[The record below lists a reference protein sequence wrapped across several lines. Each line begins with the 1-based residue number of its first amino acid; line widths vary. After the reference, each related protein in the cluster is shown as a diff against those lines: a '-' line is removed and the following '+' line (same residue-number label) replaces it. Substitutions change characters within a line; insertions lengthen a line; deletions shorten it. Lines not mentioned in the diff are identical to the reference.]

1 MPRSSDRIARHLFE
15 GSGDAE
21 KRRKRRSIVI
31 LRPRFNS
38 DGKLPMSVRLRE
50 NSTHSLNP
58 QMVTSTVTCAD
69 DTEDTVT
76 VQDSLRR
83 ISVINGEDG
92 EVELVVDEEKP
103 VFLNI
108 LEEANMDGVR
118 HLKSDNRATRYLW
131 ALVLIG
137 FAVLAGIQIFTQIR
151 MYHTTP
157 VATNI
162 EAEYPPE
169 IIFPTVAICNNNQYR
184 LTYLTGPRIQNR
196 RPKSSRPPMSVDS
209 NSTNVFDKS
218 LQNTWDMDAVKF
230 LRNAAHWKS
239 RMILRCSWP
248 NGTAC
253 RISDFKAVWTLT
265 GLCWAINTDPYNPAY
280 ITGSGPGHGLKL
292 LLNIEKYE
300 RVESCTPKF
309 RTTSLP
315 GLKILIYN
323 QTDIPI
329 SSLDGVNVPPGYSM
343 DIPFRMQHRQKFP
356 GQNCIEETDTHR
368 EAMKNF
374 TNPYN
379 IRTCAIRQYLEEIE
393 SRCGC
398 SLRRAYDPNPNERY
412 PFCNVDEYFQCV
424 VPLLQHGT
432 DSKWMKNPCY
442 ASCEQMDYIAWQD
455 MNLLPSNIF
464 PSLIETAEDEDASDM
479 DVSGDI
485 DEEIYNDEILA
496 REEHFKCED
505 NQLLDDLTIS
515 RIKREAKE
523 AYEKQARYQED
534 ILLRSERMIARLQT
548 AAAKLIDLKWGWHNE
563 DFVGV
568 FKRLSANVVCYQNMT
583 ARHADVS
590 NALTNPAAHGE
601 ERKASQIFMII
612 DPDHHRLYPKLYKTI
627 SELKRVYGD
636 VVENTQKELD
646 EIEDMIIRLYTIY
659 DEDKFNSQLVG
670 HNLNRMD
677 KILQLVEQ
685 YNQGKL
691 QRKAWA
697 EKMQSRNM
705 RHFFEEDFYDGWYNP
720 ILKDLDQNIVKTIND
735 IEYDLPEFF
744 NFTTNGTGLKTGS
757 ILLFGDAA
765 PEHIQKLSTFLDDII
780 NCTVHD
786 VKNESITILKEF
798 RNAMHEFQGAYSN
811 LFKKE
816 LPDYLENFD
825 FGQKF
830 IKENFAQV
838 NVFLHKMNVEHWK
851 QHSTYSIWSLACDV
865 GGALGLFLGIS
876 LLTVIELIYIGYSCC
891 RARWIGPQA
900 KKWLSNKRMKIKVMT
915 EKRWNA
921 YRDARKDDVM
931 TRSLMEEKERQEKEH
946 SENQIDNS
954 GRILDQL
961 YNEVDGVI
969 IEEDGE
975 EYLDA
980 EMELGPRPS
989 SVANHPSNKDWHM
1002 NNDKATELPYAQSC
1016 LMPRYSDDD
1025 SLEQSYLRATQSET
1039 ASNGDEDL
1047 KNNKYDYSRPPPSTA
1062 RQDDKPHLF
1071 VKRHEQKRAAPSPS
1085 HLSALQLP
1093 HSPTFSE
1100 NLEESD
1106 STNTTTNS
1114 SSAAPAALILAPSSD
1129 RQTTV

>member
-1 MPRSSDRIARHLFE
+1 MPRSSDRIARHLLE
-15 GSGDAE
+15 GSGDSD
-21 KRRKRRSIVI
+21 KHRKRRSIVI

-38 DGKLPMSVRLRE
+38 DGKVPMSVRLRE

-58 QMVTSTVTCAD
+58 QLVTSTVTSAD
-69 DTEDTVT
+69 ETEDTVT
-76 VQDSLRR
+76 VHDSMQR
-83 ISVINGEDG
+83 ISVINGDDG
-92 EVELVVDEEKP
+92 EVEVVVDDEKP
-103 VFLNI
+103 VLLNI
-108 LEEANMDGVR
+108 LEETNMDGVR
-118 HLKSDNRATRYLW
+118 HLKSENRATRYLW
-131 ALVLIG
+131 AVVIIG
-137 FAVLAGIQIFTQIR
+137 FGVLALIQIYTQIL
-151 MYHTTP
+151 MYYTTP

-184 LTYLTGPRIQNR
+184 LTFLTGPRIQNR
-196 RPKSSRPPMSVDS
+196 RPAPHNGLKSVDS

-218 LQNTWDMDAVKF
+218 LQNTWDLDAVKF
-230 LRNAAHWKS
+230 LRSAAHWKS
-239 RMILRCSWP
+239 RMILRCHWP

-253 RISDFKAVWTLT
+253 KTTDFKAVWTLT
-265 GLCWAINTDPYNPAY
+265 GLCWAINTDPQNPAY

-356 GQNCIEETDTHR
+356 GQNCIAETDTHR
-368 EAMKNF
+368 EAAKDFNS
-374 TNPYN
+374 PDN

-393 SRCGC
+393 ARCGC
-398 SLRRAYDPNPNERY
+398 SLRKAYDPNPNERY
-412 PFCNVDEYFQCV
+412 PFCNVDEYFHCV
-424 VPLLQHGT
+424 VPLLQRGT

-455 MNLLPSNIF
+455 MNLLPNNIF
-464 PSLIETAEDEDASDM
+464 PSLIETAEDEDTSFSDM
-479 DVSGDI
+479 SGDI
-485 DEEIYNDEILA
+485 DEEIDNNMVLA

-505 NQLLDDLTIS
+505 NQLLDDSTIAG
-515 RIKREAKE
+515 IKRQAKE

-534 ILLRSERMIARLQT
+534 ILLRSERMISRLQ
-548 AAAKLIDLKWGWHNE
+548 AAATKLIDLKWGWHNE
-563 DFVGV
+563 DFIGV
-568 FKRLSANVVCYQNMT
+568 YERLSSKVSCYQNMT

-612 DPDHHRLYPKLYKTI
+612 DPDHHRLYPSLYKTI
-627 SELKRVYGD
+627 GELKRVYGD
-636 VVENTQKELD
+636 VVEKTQKELD
-646 EIEDMIIRLYTIY
+646 GIENMIKRLHEIY
-659 DEDKFNSQLVG
+659 DEDNFNSQLVG

-677 KILQLVEQ
+677 RILQLVEQ
-685 YNQGKL
+685 YNKGKL
-691 QRKAWA
+691 QRKVWA

-720 ILKDLDQNIVKTIND
+720 ILRDLDQNIVKAIND

-744 NFTTNGTGLKTGS
+744 NLTLNGTGLKTGS
-757 ILLFGDAA
+757 ILLFGDANVD
-765 PEHIQKLSTFLDDII
+765 HVQKLSEFLDDII
-780 NCTVHD
+780 SCTVDD
-786 VKNESITILKEF
+786 VKNESISILKEF

-830 IKENFAQV
+830 IRENFAQV

-865 GGALGLFLGIS
+865 GGALGLFLGVS
-876 LLTVIELIYIGYSCC
+876 LLTIIEFIYLCYSCC
-891 RARWIGPQA
+891 RTRWMGPEA
-900 KKWLSNKRMKIKVMT
+900 KKWLSNKKMKIKVMT

-921 YRDARKDDVM
+921 YRDAHKNDVM
-931 TRSLMEEKERQEKEH
+931 TRSLVEEMERQRK
-946 SENQIDNS
+946 QQADNEAEES
-954 GRILDQL
+954 QVFLDRM
-961 YNEVDGVI
+961 YNEIDGVI
-969 IEEDGE
+969 IEEDDE
-975 EYLDA
+975 EYRDC
-980 EMELGPRPS
+980 
-989 SVANHPSNKDWHM
+989 DF
-1002 NNDKATELPYAQSC
+1002 NNDFDRNPSREHRTEEGLAGDQVTKEPSLSQRNARAHSDRSGNGSSKPPLP
-1016 LMPRYSDDD
+1016 
-1025 SLEQSYLRATQSET
+1025 SLALEE
-1039 ASNGDEDL
+1039 
-1047 KNNKYDYSRPPPSTA
+1047 
-1062 RQDDKPHLF
+1062 KPHHF
-1071 VKRHEQKRAAPSPS
+1071 MKRREQKRAKQPSPES
-1085 HLSALQLP
+1085 PAQPSSLSCSQ
-1093 HSPTFSE
+1093 TVEDSE
-1100 NLEESD
+1100 
-1106 STNTTTNS
+1106 STNTTTDS
-1114 SSAAPAALILAPSSD
+1114 SSAPGATLILAPSSH